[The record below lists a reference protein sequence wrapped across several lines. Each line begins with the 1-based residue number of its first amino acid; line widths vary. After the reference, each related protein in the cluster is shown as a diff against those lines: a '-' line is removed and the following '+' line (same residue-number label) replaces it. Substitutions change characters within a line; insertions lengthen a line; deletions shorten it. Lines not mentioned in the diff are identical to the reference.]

1 MTIITRITVLF
12 LALFCFLFT
21 AVSAAQEMPPK
32 AKALIDNL
40 LLEAEKS
47 AIWPDYNPLSGPVAV
62 HFKGR
67 GSYLIGAA
75 GAPKGC
81 APIKGFSRPVW
92 FFRNKAADGVLSHF
106 SAVYHTKEAG
116 NVFLYNYDN
125 GDLLPAE
132 LTIVH
137 ETFHLFQHSA
147 FKDASP
153 APLPAPIENSF
164 AAEYRASLRSIWDW
178 LKQLRLPEKT
188 DEQLKPDTND
198 IALAYVEDKL
208 LAQALLDRRNYRT
221 PAAEFVRMRD
231 YRRGKLSSR
240 LLELELKQEMIEG
253 TAEYAGWK
261 SIAEHFS
268 PLLAEN
274 YQAGMLL
281 SPQPLANSVRRF
293 YSPGAAQG
301 FLLDRLGVRW
311 KQRVQNGED
320 IFTVMREFFPPDK
333 KTRNVGRL
341 MRNLYSGWVK
351 RALTAQARELR
362 AKREGAIARVKKYS
376 GWRLVLHKDM
386 DCDSSATCYDEAVD
400 LGDGT
405 SYQEA
410 CHTVMQG
417 KGLDILIDKP
427 VIQAAREITVLL
439 GTAPNF
445 ELSLDDVMLPGVP
458 AAAAFNK
465 LRLRTE
471 GLTLDLNLNGRVKLI
486 GKTISIE
493 PSTARPVKKRGQ

>member
-1 MTIITRITVLF
+1 MTTITRMTVPF
-12 LALFCFLFT
+12 LALLCFWFT

-32 AKALIDNL
+32 VKVLIENL
-40 LLEAEKS
+40 LREAEKS

-75 GAPKGC
+75 AAPEGC
-81 APIKGFSRPVW
+81 APFKGFSRPVC
-92 FFRNKAADGVLSHF
+92 FFRNEAADGVLSHF
-106 SAVYHTKEAG
+106 SAVYHTREAG
-116 NVFLYNYDN
+116 NVFLYQYDK

-147 FKDASP
+147 FKDASSEPIP
-153 APLPAPIENSF
+153 APVKNGF
-164 AAEYRASLRSIWDW
+164 AAEYGASLRSVWDW
-178 LKQLRLPEKT
+178 LKHRRLPERT
-188 DEQLKPDTND
+188 SEQFKPDIND

-208 LAQALLDRRNYRT
+208 LAQALLDRRNYRM

-231 YRRGKLSSR
+231 YRRSKLSSR
-240 LLELELKQEMIEG
+240 LLEHELKQEKVEG

-261 SIAEHFS
+261 SIALHFS
-268 PLLAEN
+268 PQLAEN

-301 FLLDRLGVRW
+301 FLLDRLGVQW

-320 IFTVMREFFPPDK
+320 IFTVMRESFPPDK
-333 KTRNVGRL
+333 NTRDVGTL
-341 MRNLYSGWVK
+341 MRDLYSDWVK
-351 RALTAQARELR
+351 RALTAQARELSL
-362 AKREGAIARVKKYS
+362 KREGAIARVKKYS
-376 GWRLVLHKDM
+376 GWKLVFHKDM
-386 DCDSSATCYDEAVD
+386 DCDSSATCYDESVD
-400 LGDGT
+400 LGDGN

-410 CHTVMQG
+410 CHTVLQG
-417 KGLDILIDKP
+417 RGLDLLIDKP
-427 VIQAAREITVLL
+427 VIEAAREITVLL
-439 GTAPNF
+439 GATPSF
-445 ELSLDDVMLPGVP
+445 ELSINDVMLPGVP
-458 AAAAFNK
+458 AAATFNK
-465 LRLRTE
+465 LRLKTE
-471 GLTLDLNLNGRVKLI
+471 GLALDLNIKGHVHLN

-493 PSTARPVKKRGQ
+493 LSAAQPVKKWSH

>member
-1 MTIITRITVLF
+1 MTTITRITMLF
-12 LALFCFLFT
+12 LALPCFLFA
-21 AVSAAQEMPPK
+21 AVSAAQEVPTK
-32 AKALIDNL
+32 AKALINNL
-40 LLEAEKS
+40 QLEAEKS
-47 AIWPDYNPLSGPVAV
+47 TIWPGYDPLSGPVAV

-75 GAPKGC
+75 DAPKGC
-81 APIKGFSRPVW
+81 APVKGFSRPVC
-92 FFRNKAADGVLSHF
+92 FFRNEAADGVLSHF
-106 SAVYHTKEAG
+106 SAVYHTREAG

-137 ETFHLFQHSA
+137 ETFHLFQHQA

-153 APLPAPIENSF
+153 APLPAPTENSF
-164 AAEYRASLRSIWDW
+164 ASGYRASLRSIWDW
-178 LKQLRLPEKT
+178 LKQLRLPEKAG
-188 DEQLKPDTND
+188 EQLKPDIND

-231 YRRGKLSSR
+231 YRRRKLSSR
-240 LLELELKQEMIEG
+240 LLELELKQEKVEG

-261 SIAEHFS
+261 SIALHFS
-268 PLLAEN
+268 PMLAEN

-311 KQRVQNGED
+311 KHRVQNGED
-320 IFTVMREFFPPDK
+320 IFTVMRDSFPPDK
-333 KTRNVGRL
+333 NSRDVGTL
-341 MRNLYSGWVK
+341 MRDLYSDWVK
-351 RALTAQARELR
+351 RALTAQARELS
-362 AKREGAIARVKKYS
+362 AKREGAIARVNKYS
-376 GWRLVLHKDM
+376 GWKLVLHKDM
-386 DCDSSATCYDEAVD
+386 DCDSSATCYDESVD
-400 LGDGT
+400 LGDGN
-405 SYQEA
+405 SYQET
-410 CHTVMQG
+410 CHSVLQG
-417 KGLDILIDKP
+417 KGLDLLIDKP
-427 VIQAAREITVLL
+427 VIQSAREITVLL
-439 GTAPNF
+439 GAAPNF

-458 AAAAFNK
+458 SAAVFNK
-465 LRLRTE
+465 LRLKTQ
-471 GLTLDLNLNGRVKLI
+471 GLTLDLSLKGSINLN

-493 PSTARPVKKRGQ
+493 PSAAQPIKKRSH

>member
-1 MTIITRITVLF
+1 MMIMTRMTALF
-12 LALFCFLFT
+12 LALLCFGFT
-21 AVSAAQEMPPK
+21 AVSTAQEMPPK
-32 AKALIDNL
+32 VKALIDDL

-47 AIWPDYNPLSGPVAV
+47 TIWPDYNLLSGPVAL

-67 GSYLIGAA
+67 GSYLLGAA
-75 GAPKGC
+75 AAPKGC
-81 APIKGFSRPVW
+81 APFKGFSRPVC
-92 FFRNKAADGVLSHF
+92 FFRNETADGVLSHF
-106 SAVYHTKEAG
+106 SAVYHTREAG

-137 ETFHLFQHSA
+137 ETFHLFQHQA

-153 APLPAPIENSF
+153 APLPAPTKNSF
-164 AAEYRASLRSIWDW
+164 AAGYRASLRSIWDW
-178 LKQLRLPEKT
+178 LKQLRLPEKSG
-188 DEQLKPDTND
+188 EQLEPDIND

-231 YRRGKLSSR
+231 YRRGKLSFR
-240 LLELELKQEMIEG
+240 LLEHELKQEKIEG

-261 SIAEHFS
+261 SIAGHFS

-301 FLLDRLGVRW
+301 FLLDRLGVQW

-320 IFTVMREFFPPDK
+320 IFTVMRESFPPDK
-333 KTRNVGRL
+333 NSRDVGAL
-341 MRNLYSGWVK
+341 MRNLYSDWVK
-351 RALTAQARELR
+351 RALTAQVRELN
-362 AKREGAIARVKKYS
+362 AKREDAIARVKKYS
-376 GWRLVLHKDM
+376 GWKLVLHKNM
-386 DCDSSATCYDEAVD
+386 DSDSSATCYDEAGE
-400 LGDGT
+400 LGDGN
-405 SYQEA
+405 SYQGA
-410 CHTVMQG
+410 CHTVLQG
-417 KGLDILIDKP
+417 KGLDLSIDKP
-427 VIQAAREITVLL
+427 IIEAAREITVLL
-439 GTAPNF
+439 GAAPNF
-445 ELSLDDVMLPGVP
+445 DLTLDDVMLPGVP
-458 AAAAFNK
+458 ADAAFNK
-465 LRLRTE
+465 LRLKTE
-471 GLTLDLNLNGRVKLI
+471 GLTLDLHLKGRVTLN

-493 PSTARPVKKRGQ
+493 PFAIQSVKTRSH

>member
-1 MTIITRITVLF
+1 MKTITRMTVLV
-12 LALFCFLFT
+12 LALLCFRFA
-21 AVSAAQEMPPK
+21 AVSAAQEITPK
-32 AKALIDNL
+32 VKVLINDL
-40 LLEAEKS
+40 LHEAEKS
-47 AIWPDYNPLSGPVAV
+47 TIWPGYNPLSGPVAL

-75 GAPKGC
+75 AAPKEC
-81 APIKGFSRPVW
+81 APLNGFSQPVC

-106 SAVYHTKEAG
+106 SAVYHTREAG

-137 ETFHLFQHSA
+137 ETFHLFQHQA

-153 APLPAPIENSF
+153 APPPPPNENSF
-164 AAEYRASLRSIWDW
+164 ASGYRASLRSIWDW
-178 LKQLRLPEKT
+178 LKQLRLPEKAG
-188 DEQLKPDTND
+188 EQLKPDVND

-208 LAQALLDRRNYRT
+208 LAQALLDSRNYRT

-240 LLELELKQEMIEG
+240 LLEHELKQEKVEG

-261 SIAEHFS
+261 SIAGNFL
-268 PLLAEN
+268 PMLAEN

-281 SPQPLANSVRRF
+281 SPQPLANSIRRF

-320 IFTVMREFFPPDK
+320 IFSVMKESFPPDK
-333 KTRNVGRL
+333 NTRDVGAL
-341 MRNLYSGWVK
+341 MRDLYSDWVK

-362 AKREGAIARVKKYS
+362 AKRDRAIAGVKKYS
-376 GWRLVLHKDM
+376 GWKLVLHKDM
-386 DCDSSATCYDEAVD
+386 DSDSSATCYDEAID
-400 LGDGT
+400 LGDGN

-410 CHTVMQG
+410 CHTVLQG
-417 KGLDILIDKP
+417 KGLDLSIDKP

-439 GTAPNF
+439 GAAPNF
-445 ELSLDDVMLPGVP
+445 ELSLDDVMLSGVP
-458 AAAAFNK
+458 ASAAFNK
-465 LRLRTE
+465 LRLNTE
-471 GLTLDLNLNGRVKLI
+471 GLTLDLKLKGHVNLN

-493 PSTARPVKKRGQ
+493 PSAVQPVKKRSH